1 MKKMIMMAVASLMVV
16 SAGAQ
21 NKDFQ
26 KQMKAASAYQEALG
40 ILNSNLN
47 GLSAEDKALGYNRLV
62 DLAMDKFNKE
72 NNIKLTNQVTQKND
86 PFDNDGMI
94 DAAENALKAAME
106 CDKFD
111 QMPNAKGKVAP
122 KFRKKNADRLLV
134 ARNFLLSAGQDLYNE
149 KKYQAAQDAFGIFVD
164 SRQDPLFSE
173 SDFSTETYYKQ
184 IAYFAALAAYNNQDF
199 PAASKYAD
207 LCKDDAEYGNEA
219 MDIKVLSMK
228 AQMKTKE
235 DSLKYLND
243 LKALYNQDPKSERI
257 FSLLTEY
264 YQATQDDA
272 AKKALITKQVTE
284 YPSKMSWALKG
295 ESDMNEQKWKDAID
309 AYKKALEFDNDFL
322 QVRFNLALC
331 ENQQAIALREAA
343 GGNMTPEVKQY
354 LQNSID
360 NLLIIKE
367 KDPNREMVNW
377 AYTLYQAYYLIGDE
391 AKAKELESLV
401 Q

>member
-1 MKKMIMMAVASLMVV
+1 MKKMIMMAVASLVVV

-40 ILNSNLN
+40 VLNSNLS

-94 DAAENALKAAME
+94 EAAENALKAGME

-111 QMPNAKGKVAP
+111 QMPNSKGKVAP
-122 KFRKKNADRLLV
+122 KFRKKNAERLLA
-134 ARNFLLSAGQDLYNE
+134 ARNLLLTAGQDLYND
-149 KKYQAAQDAFGIFVD
+149 KKFDAAQTAFGLFVD

-173 SDFSTETYYKQ
+173 SDFSAESFYTQ
-184 IAYFAALAAYNNQDF
+184 IAYFAALAAYNNHDF
-199 PAASKYAD
+199 PAASNYAD
-207 LCKDDAEYGNEA
+207 LCKNDAEYGNEA

-228 AQMKTKE
+228 AQLKTKE
-235 DSLKYLND
+235 DSVKYMND
-243 LKALYNQDPKSERI
+243 LKALHAQEPENERY

-264 YQATQDDA
+264 YQNTQDNA
-272 AKKALITKQVTE
+272 AKKALIEEQVAK

-295 ESDMNEQKWKDAID
+295 ESDMNESKWKEAID
-309 AYKKALEFDNDFL
+309 SYKKALELDNDFL
-322 QVRFNLALC
+322 QVRYNLALC
-331 ENQQAIALREAA
+331 ENQQAISLREAA

>member
-1 MKKMIMMAVASLMVV
+1 MKKMIMMAVASLVVV

-40 ILNSNLN
+40 VLNSNLS

-94 DAAENALKAAME
+94 EAAENALKAGME
-106 CDKFD
+106 CDKLD
-111 QMPNAKGKVAP
+111 QMPNSKGKVAP
-122 KFRKKNADRLLV
+122 KFRKKNAERLLA
-134 ARNFLLSAGQDLYNE
+134 ARNLLLSAGQDLYND
-149 KKYQAAQDAFGIFVD
+149 KKYDAAQKAFGLFVD
-164 SRQDPLFSE
+164 SRKDPLFSE
-173 SDFSTETYYKQ
+173 SDFSAESYYTQ
-184 IAYFAALAAYNNQDF
+184 IAYFAALAAYNNHDF
-199 PAASKYAD
+199 PAASNYAD
-207 LCKDDAEYGNEA
+207 LCKNDAEYSNEA

-228 AQMKTKE
+228 AQLKTKE
-235 DSLKYLND
+235 DSVKYMND
-243 LKALYNQDPKSERI
+243 LKALHAQEPENERY

-264 YQATQDDA
+264 YQNTQDNA
-272 AKKALITKQVTE
+272 AKKALIEEQVAK

-295 ESDMNEQKWKDAID
+295 ESDMNESKWKEAID
-309 AYKKALEFDNDFL
+309 SYKKALELDNDFL
-322 QVRFNLALC
+322 QVRYNLALC
-331 ENQQAIALREAA
+331 ENQQAISLREAA